1 MKIQASSDRD
11 TERAQFLQHVLDGLG
26 QRPRRLSPMWFY
38 DTRGSELFEQIT
50 ELPEYYQSEEQSL
63 VSFFFTV

>member
-1 MKIQASSDRD
+1 MKTQASSDRD
-11 TERAQFLQHVLDGLG
+11 SERAQFLQHVLDGLG

-50 ELPEYYQSEEQSL
+50 ELPEYYL
-63 VSFFFTV
+63 T